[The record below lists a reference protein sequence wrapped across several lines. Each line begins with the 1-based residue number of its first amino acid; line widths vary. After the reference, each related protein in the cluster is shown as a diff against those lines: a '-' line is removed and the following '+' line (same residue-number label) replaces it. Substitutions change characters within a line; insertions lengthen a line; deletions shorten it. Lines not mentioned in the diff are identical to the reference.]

1 MSNSQAGTGSIGN
14 RLWKIITSPSRMMLT
29 VGAVVILV
37 SLVRQFTGVD
47 DITSPGATGATIRF
61 TIPILMAGLGGLWA
75 ERSGV
80 INIGLEGMMILGT
93 WFGAWFGFLYGPWV
107 GIFAGAIGGA
117 IAGLLHAILTVRVG
131 IDQAVSGL
139 AINLLGAGTARFLS
153 GVFFIGKG
161 GDVNISPQVA
171 STGSF
176 TVPGLSPFLTSLAHK
191 HILVISDIAGV
202 SAGLV
207 TKINWAS
214 LVMFLALPL
223 TAWILW
229 KTRFGLRMRFCG
241 ENPVAAESLGVN
253 VYRTRFIALAV
264 SGGLAGLGGA
274 YISIVSTGN
283 YLEGQTAGRGYIG
296 LAAVIFGN
304 WTPAGVLGG
313 SVLFGLTDA
322 LRVRQSTSVH
332 ALLLIVISLAA
343 VYSLTKLRKKDWK
356 GFSINIA
363 IAGLVLAY
371 YMINKVVP
379 DEFVTFFPNLTTILV
394 LAFLS
399 QRLRP
404 PAMAGAPYRKGEE
417 G

>member
-1 MSNSQAGTGSIGN
+1 MKNSLGN

-29 VGAVVILV
+29 VGAVIIMI
-37 SLVRQFTGVD
+37 SLVRQYTGIS
-47 DITSPGATGATIRF
+47 DITSPGAAGATIRF

-117 IAGLLHAILTVRVG
+117 LAGILHAILTVRIG

-139 AINLLGAGTARFLS
+139 AINLLGMGTARFLS

-161 GDVNISPQVA
+161 GDVNISPQVEGIG
-171 STGSF
+171 TF
-176 TVPGLSPFLTSLAHK
+176 TVPGLSPFLTEIGSK
-191 HILVISDIAGV
+191 HILVISDVAGV
-202 SAGLV
+202 CAGFI

-214 LVMFLALPL
+214 LVLILALPL

-253 VYRTRFIALAV
+253 VYRTRYIALAV
-264 SGGLAGLGGA
+264 SGALAGLGGA
-274 YISIVSTGN
+274 YISVISTGN

-304 WTPAGVLGG
+304 WTPAGVLAG

-332 ALLLIVISLAA
+332 ALLLVVITLALA
-343 VYSLTKLRKKDWK
+343 YGVSKFRKKDWK
-356 GFSINIA
+356 GFII
-363 IAGLVLAY
+363 GLVIGGVVLAY
-371 YMINKVVP
+371 YLINKVVP

-417 G
+417 SS

>member
-1 MSNSQAGTGSIGN
+1 MSTLKEN
-14 RLWKIITSPSRMMLT
+14 RLWRIITSPSRMMLT
-29 VGAVVILV
+29 VAGVVILV
-37 SLVRQFTGVD
+37 SVVRQFTGIS
-47 DITSPGATGATIRF
+47 DITSPGAAGATIRF
-61 TIPILMAGLGGLWA
+61 TIPLLMAGLGGLWA

-93 WFGAWFGFLYGPWV
+93 WFGAWFGYLYGPWV
-107 GIFAGAIGGA
+107 GIFAGAVGGA
-117 IAGLLHAILTVRVG
+117 LAGLLHAILTVRVG

-153 GVFFIGKG
+153 GVFFIGAG
-161 GDVNISPQVA
+161 GDVNVSPQVK
-171 STGSF
+171 SISSF
-176 TVPGLSPFLTSLAHK
+176 TVPGLSPFLTSLGQK
-191 HILVISDIAGV
+191 HILVISDVAGV
-202 SAGLV
+202 VAGFI
-207 TKINWAS
+207 TSINWAS
-214 LVMFLALPL
+214 FVMILALPL
-223 TAWILW
+223 TSWILW

-241 ENPVAAESLGVN
+241 ENPSAAESLGVN
-253 VYRTRFIALAV
+253 VYRTRYIALAV
-264 SGGLAGLGGA
+264 SGALAGLGGA
-274 YISIVSTGN
+274 YISVVVTGN

-304 WTPAGVLGG
+304 WQPAGVLAGAA
-313 SVLFGLTDA
+313 LFGLTDA

-332 ALLLIVISLAA
+332 ALLLVVIVLAA

-356 GFSINIA
+356 GFGINLGIA
-363 IAGLVLAY
+363 LFVLAY

-399 QRLRP
+399 QKLRP

-417 G
+417 S

>member
-1 MSNSQAGTGSIGN
+1 MKNSLGN

-29 VGAVVILV
+29 VAAVIIMI
-37 SLVRQFTGVD
+37 SLVRQFTGIS
-47 DITSPGATGATIRF
+47 DITSPGAAGATIRF

-117 IAGLLHAILTVRVG
+117 LAGILHAILTVRIG

-139 AINLLGAGTARFLS
+139 AINLLGMGTARFLS
-153 GVFFIGKG
+153 GVFFLGKG
-161 GDVNISPQVA
+161 GDVNISPQVG
-171 STGSF
+171 TIGTF
-176 TVPGLSPFLTSLAHK
+176 TVPGLSPFLTHLGNK

-202 SAGLV
+202 FAGFI
-207 TKINWAS
+207 TKVNWAS
-214 LVMFLALPL
+214 VVMILALPL

-253 VYRTRFIALAV
+253 VYRTRYIALAV
-264 SGGLAGLGGA
+264 SGALAGLGGA
-274 YISIVSTGN
+274 YISVVSTGN

-304 WTPAGVLGG
+304 WTPAGVLAG

-332 ALLLIVISLAA
+332 ALLLVVIALALA
-343 VYSLTKLRKKDWK
+343 YGVSKLRKKDWK
-356 GFSINIA
+356 GFII
-363 IAGLVLAY
+363 GLVIGGVVLAY

-417 G
+417 SS

>member
-1 MSNSQAGTGSIGN
+1 
-14 RLWKIITSPSRMMLT
+14 MLT
-29 VGAVVILV
+29 VAAVIIMI
-37 SLVRQFTGVD
+37 SLVRQFTGIS
-47 DITSPGATGATIRF
+47 DITSPGAAGATIRF

-117 IAGLLHAILTVRVG
+117 LAGILHAILTVRIG

-139 AINLLGAGTARFLS
+139 AINLLGMGTARFLS
-153 GVFFIGKG
+153 GVFFLGKG
-161 GDVNISPQVA
+161 GDVNISPQVG
-171 STGSF
+171 TIGTF
-176 TVPGLSPFLTSLAHK
+176 TVPGLSPFLAHLGNK

-202 SAGLV
+202 FAGFI
-207 TKINWAS
+207 TKVNWAS
-214 LVMFLALPL
+214 VVMILALPL

-253 VYRTRFIALAV
+253 VYRTRYIALAV
-264 SGGLAGLGGA
+264 SGALAGLGGA
-274 YISIVSTGN
+274 YISVVSTGN

-304 WTPAGVLGG
+304 WTPAGVLAG

-332 ALLLIVISLAA
+332 ALLLVVIALALA
-343 VYSLTKLRKKDWK
+343 YGVSKLRKKDWK
-356 GFSINIA
+356 GFII
-363 IAGLVLAY
+363 GLIIGGVVLAY

-417 G
+417 SS

>member
-1 MSNSQAGTGSIGN
+1 
-14 RLWKIITSPSRMMLT
+14 MLT
-29 VGAVVILV
+29 VGAVTIMI
-37 SLVRQFTGVD
+37 SLVRQYTGIS
-47 DITSPGATGATIRF
+47 DITSPGAAGATIRF

-117 IAGLLHAILTVRVG
+117 LAGILHAVLTVRIG

-139 AINLLGAGTARFLS
+139 AINLLGMGTARFLS

-161 GDVNISPQVA
+161 GDVNISPQVG
-171 STGSF
+171 TIGTF
-176 TVPGLSPFLTSLAHK
+176 TVPGLSKFLTDIGSK

-202 SAGLV
+202 FAGFI

-214 LVMFLALPL
+214 VVMLLALPI
-223 TAWILW
+223 TAWVLW

-253 VYRTRFIALAV
+253 VYRTRYIALAV
-264 SGGLAGLGGA
+264 SGALAGLGGA
-274 YISIVSTGN
+274 YISVVSTGN

-304 WTPAGVLGG
+304 WTPAGVLAG

-332 ALLLIVISLAA
+332 ALLLVVIALALA
-343 VYSLTKLRKKDWK
+343 YGVSKLRKKDWK
-356 GFSINIA
+356 GFII
-363 IAGLVLAY
+363 GLVIGGVVLAY

-417 G
+417 SS

>member
-1 MSNSQAGTGSIGN
+1 MKNSLGN

-29 VGAVVILV
+29 VGAVIIMI
-37 SLVRQFTGVD
+37 SLVRQYTGIS
-47 DITSPGATGATIRF
+47 DITSPGAAGATIRF

-107 GIFAGAIGGA
+107 GLFAGAIGGA
-117 IAGLLHAILTVRVG
+117 LAGILHAILTVRIG

-139 AINLLGAGTARFLS
+139 AINLLGMGTARFLS

-161 GDVNISPQVA
+161 GDVNISPQVG
-171 STGSF
+171 TIGTF
-176 TVPGLSPFLTSLAHK
+176 TVPGLSKFLTDIGSK

-202 SAGLV
+202 FAGFI

-214 LVMFLALPL
+214 VVMLLALPI
-223 TAWILW
+223 TAWVLW

-253 VYRTRFIALAV
+253 VYRTRYIALAV
-264 SGGLAGLGGA
+264 SGALAGLGGA
-274 YISIVSTGN
+274 YISVVSTGN

-304 WTPAGVLGG
+304 WTPAGVLAG

-332 ALLLIVISLAA
+332 ALLLVVIALALA
-343 VYSLTKLRKKDWK
+343 YGVSKLRKKDWK
-356 GFSINIA
+356 GFII
-363 IAGLVLAY
+363 GLVIGGVVLAY

-417 G
+417 SS

>member
-1 MSNSQAGTGSIGN
+1 MSALKES
-14 RLWKIITSPSRMMLT
+14 RLWRILTSPSRMMIT
-29 VGAVVILV
+29 VSAVIILISV
-37 SLVRQFTGVD
+37 VRQFTGIN

-61 TIPILMAGLGGLWA
+61 TIPLLMAGLGGLWA
-75 ERSGV
+75 ERSGI

-93 WFGAWFGFLYGPWV
+93 WFGAWFGYLYGPWV
-107 GIFAGAIGGA
+107 GIFAGAVGGA
-117 IAGLLHAILTVRVG
+117 LAGLLHAILTVRVG

-153 GVFFIGKG
+153 GVFFIGAG
-161 GDVNISPQVA
+161 GDVNVSPQVK
-171 STGSF
+171 SIGSF
-176 TVPGLSPFLTSLAHK
+176 TVPGLSSFLTDLGQK
-191 HILVISDIAGV
+191 HILVISDVAGV
-202 SAGLV
+202 LAGFV
-207 TKINWAS
+207 TSINWAS
-214 LVMFLALPL
+214 LFMFLALPI
-223 TAWILW
+223 TSWILW

-253 VYRTRFIALAV
+253 VYRTRYIALAV
-264 SGGLAGLGGA
+264 SGALAGLGGA
-274 YISIVSTGN
+274 YISVVVTGN

-304 WTPAGVLGG
+304 WQPAGVLAG
-313 SVLFGLTDA
+313 SLLFGLTDA

-332 ALLLIVISLAA
+332 ALLLVVIALAA
-343 VYSLTKLRKKDWK
+343 VYGISKLRKKDWK
-356 GFSINIA
+356 GFAINIG
-363 IAGLVLAY
+363 IAGVVLAY
-371 YMINKVVP
+371 YLINKVVP

-417 G
+417 S

>member
-1 MSNSQAGTGSIGN
+1 MKNSLGN

-29 VGAVVILV
+29 VGAVIIMI
-37 SLVRQFTGVD
+37 SLVRQYTGIS
-47 DITSPGATGATIRF
+47 DITSPGAAGATIRF

-107 GIFAGAIGGA
+107 GIFAGAVGGA
-117 IAGLLHAILTVRVG
+117 LAGILHAILTVRIG

-139 AINLLGAGTARFLS
+139 AINLLGMGTARFLS

-161 GDVNISPQVA
+161 GDVNISPQVG
-171 STGSF
+171 TIGTF
-176 TVPGLSPFLTSLAHK
+176 TVPGLSKFLTDIGSK
-191 HILVISDIAGV
+191 HILVISDVAGV
-202 SAGLV
+202 FAGFI

-214 LVMFLALPL
+214 VVMLLALPL

-253 VYRTRFIALAV
+253 VYRTRYIALAV
-264 SGGLAGLGGA
+264 SGALAGLGGA
-274 YISIVSTGN
+274 YISVISTGN

-304 WTPAGVLGG
+304 WTPAGVLAG

-332 ALLLIVISLAA
+332 ALLLVVITLALA
-343 VYSLTKLRKKDWK
+343 YGVSKLRKKDWK
-356 GFSINIA
+356 GFIIGVV
-363 IAGLVLAY
+363 IGGVVLAY

-417 G
+417 SS

>member
-1 MSNSQAGTGSIGN
+1 
-14 RLWKIITSPSRMMLT
+14 MMLT
-29 VGAVVILV
+29 VAAVIIMI
-37 SLVRQFTGVD
+37 SLVRQFTGIS
-47 DITSPGATGATIRF
+47 DITSPGAAGATIRF

-117 IAGLLHAILTVRVG
+117 LAGILHAILTVRIG

-139 AINLLGAGTARFLS
+139 AINLLGMGTARFLS
-153 GVFFIGKG
+153 GVFFLGKG
-161 GDVNISPQVA
+161 GDVNISPQVG
-171 STGSF
+171 TIGTF
-176 TVPGLSPFLTSLAHK
+176 TVPGLSPFLAHLGNK

-202 SAGLV
+202 FAGFI
-207 TKINWAS
+207 TKVNWAS
-214 LVMFLALPL
+214 VVMILALPL

-253 VYRTRFIALAV
+253 VYRTRYIALAV
-264 SGGLAGLGGA
+264 SGALAGLGGA
-274 YISIVSTGN
+274 YISVVSTGN

-304 WTPAGVLGG
+304 WTPAGVLAG

-332 ALLLIVISLAA
+332 ALLLVVIALALA
-343 VYSLTKLRKKDWK
+343 YGVSKLRKKDWK
-356 GFSINIA
+356 GFII
-363 IAGLVLAY
+363 GLIIGGVVLAY

-417 G
+417 SS

>member
-1 MSNSQAGTGSIGN
+1 MKNTLGN

-29 VGAVVILV
+29 VGAVIIMI
-37 SLVRQFTGVD
+37 SLVRQYTGIS
-47 DITSPGATGATIRF
+47 DITSPGAAGATIRF

-117 IAGLLHAILTVRVG
+117 LAGILHAILTVRIG

-139 AINLLGAGTARFLS
+139 AINLLGMGTARFLS

-161 GDVNISPQVA
+161 GDVNISPQVG
-171 STGSF
+171 TIGTF
-176 TVPGLSPFLTSLAHK
+176 TVPGLSKFLTDIGSK

-202 SAGLV
+202 FAGFI

-214 LVMFLALPL
+214 VVMLLALPI
-223 TAWILW
+223 TAWVLW

-253 VYRTRFIALAV
+253 VYRTRYIALAV
-264 SGGLAGLGGA
+264 SGALAGLGGA
-274 YISIVSTGN
+274 YISVVSTGN

-304 WTPAGVLGG
+304 WTPAGVLAG

-332 ALLLIVISLAA
+332 ALLLVVIALALA
-343 VYSLTKLRKKDWK
+343 YGVSKLRKKDWK
-356 GFSINIA
+356 GFII
-363 IAGLVLAY
+363 GLVIGGVVLAY

-417 G
+417 SS

>member
-1 MSNSQAGTGSIGN
+1 MKNSLGN

-29 VGAVVILV
+29 VGAVIIMI
-37 SLVRQFTGVD
+37 SLVRQYTGIS
-47 DITSPGATGATIRF
+47 DITSPGAAGATIRF

-117 IAGLLHAILTVRVG
+117 LAGILHAVLTVRIG

-139 AINLLGAGTARFLS
+139 AINLLGMGTARFLS

-161 GDVNISPQVA
+161 GDVNISPQVG
-171 STGSF
+171 TIGTF
-176 TVPGLSPFLTSLAHK
+176 TVPGLSKFLTDIGSK

-202 SAGLV
+202 FAGFI

-214 LVMFLALPL
+214 VVMLLALPI
-223 TAWILW
+223 TAWVLW

-253 VYRTRFIALAV
+253 VYRTRYIALAV
-264 SGGLAGLGGA
+264 SGALAGLGGA
-274 YISIVSTGN
+274 YISVVSTGN

-304 WTPAGVLGG
+304 WTPAGVLAG

-332 ALLLIVISLAA
+332 ALLLVVIALALA
-343 VYSLTKLRKKDWK
+343 YGVSKLRKKDWK
-356 GFSINIA
+356 GFII
-363 IAGLVLAY
+363 GLVIGGVVLAY

-417 G
+417 SS

>member
-1 MSNSQAGTGSIGN
+1 MKNSLGN

-29 VGAVVILV
+29 VGAVIIMI
-37 SLVRQFTGVD
+37 SLVRQFTGIS
-47 DITSPGATGATIRF
+47 DITSPGAAGATIRF

-117 IAGLLHAILTVRVG
+117 LAGILHAILTVRIG

-139 AINLLGAGTARFLS
+139 AINLLGMGTARFLS

-161 GDVNISPQVA
+161 GDVNISPQVG
-171 STGSF
+171 TIGTF
-176 TVPGLSPFLTSLAHK
+176 TVPGLSKFLTDIGSK
-191 HILVISDIAGV
+191 HILVISDVAGV
-202 SAGLV
+202 FAGFI

-214 LVMFLALPL
+214 VVMLLALPL

-253 VYRTRFIALAV
+253 VYRTRYIALAV
-264 SGGLAGLGGA
+264 SGALAGLGGA
-274 YISIVSTGN
+274 YISVVSTGN

-304 WTPAGVLGG
+304 WTPAGVLAG

-332 ALLLIVISLAA
+332 ALLLVVIVLALA
-343 VYSLTKLRKKDWK
+343 YGVSKLRKKDWK
-356 GFSINIA
+356 GFII
-363 IAGLVLAY
+363 GLVIGGVVLAY

-417 G
+417 SS

>member
-1 MSNSQAGTGSIGN
+1 MLITVSAV
-14 RLWKIITSPSRMMLT
+14 IIL
-29 VGAVVILV
+29 I
-37 SLVRQFTGVD
+37 SLIRHFTGAD

-93 WFGAWFGFLYGPWV
+93 WCGAWFGYLYGPWV
-107 GIFAGAIGGA
+107 GIFAGAVGGA
-117 IAGLLHAILTVRVG
+117 LAGLLHAVLTVRVG

-153 GVFFIGKG
+153 GVFFVGRG
-161 GDVNISPQVA
+161 GDVNVSPQVKPI
-171 STGSF
+171 GSF
-176 TVPGLSPFLTSLAHK
+176 TIPGLSPFLTHLGEK
-191 HILVISDIAGV
+191 HILVISDVSGVLAGM
-202 SAGLV
+202 V
-207 TKINWAS
+207 TSINWAS
-214 LVMFLALPL
+214 LLMFLALPI
-223 TAWILW
+223 TSWILW
-229 KTRFGLRMRFCG
+229 KSRFGLRMRFCG

-253 VYRTRFIALAV
+253 VYRIRYIALAV
-264 SGGLAGLGGA
+264 SGALAGLGGA
-274 YISIVSTGN
+274 YISVVATGN

-304 WTPAGVLGG
+304 WQPVGVLAG
-313 SVLFGLTDA
+313 SLLFGLTDA

-332 ALLLIVISLAA
+332 ALLLVVVVLAA
-343 VYSLTKLRKKDWK
+343 VYGISKLRKKDWK
-356 GFSINIA
+356 GFSINIG

-371 YMINKVVP
+371 FFMNKVVP

-417 G
+417 S

>member
-1 MSNSQAGTGSIGN
+1 MKNSLGN

-29 VGAVVILV
+29 VGAVIIMI
-37 SLVRQFTGVD
+37 SLVRQYTGIS
-47 DITSPGATGATIRF
+47 DITSPGAAGATIRF

-117 IAGLLHAILTVRVG
+117 LAGILHAVLTVRIG

-139 AINLLGAGTARFLS
+139 AINLLGMGTARFLS
-153 GVFFIGKG
+153 GVFFLGKG
-161 GDVNISPQVA
+161 GDVNISPQVGA
-171 STGSF
+171 IGTF
-176 TVPGLSPFLTSLAHK
+176 TVPGLSKFLTDIGSK

-202 SAGLV
+202 FAGFI

-214 LVMFLALPL
+214 VVMLLALPI
-223 TAWILW
+223 TAWVLW

-253 VYRTRFIALAV
+253 VYRTRYIALAV
-264 SGGLAGLGGA
+264 SGALAGLGGA
-274 YISIVSTGN
+274 YISVVSTGN

-304 WTPAGVLGG
+304 WTPAGVLAG

-332 ALLLIVISLAA
+332 ALLLVVIALALA
-343 VYSLTKLRKKDWK
+343 YGVSKLRKKDWK
-356 GFSINIA
+356 GFII
-363 IAGLVLAY
+363 GLVIGGVVLAY

-417 G
+417 SS

>member
-1 MSNSQAGTGSIGN
+1 MKNSLGN

-29 VGAVVILV
+29 VGAVIIMI
-37 SLVRQFTGVD
+37 SLVRQYTGIS
-47 DITSPGATGATIRF
+47 DITSPGAAGATIRF

-117 IAGLLHAILTVRVG
+117 LAGILHAILTVRIG

-139 AINLLGAGTARFLS
+139 AINLLGMGTARFLS

-161 GDVNISPQVA
+161 GDVNISPQVG
-171 STGSF
+171 TIGTF
-176 TVPGLSPFLTSLAHK
+176 TVPGLSKFLTDIGSK
-191 HILVISDIAGV
+191 HILVISDVAGV
-202 SAGLV
+202 FAGFI

-214 LVMFLALPL
+214 VVMLLALPL

-241 ENPVAAESLGVN
+241 ENPVAAVSLGLN
-253 VYRTRFIALAV
+253 VYRTRYIALAV
-264 SGGLAGLGGA
+264 SGALAGLGGA
-274 YISIVSTGN
+274 YISVISTGN

-304 WTPAGVLGG
+304 WTPAGVLAG

-332 ALLLIVISLAA
+332 ALLLVVIVLALA
-343 VYSLTKLRKKDWK
+343 YGVSKLRKKDWK
-356 GFSINIA
+356 GFII
-363 IAGLVLAY
+363 GLVIGGVVLAY

-417 G
+417 SS

>member
-1 MSNSQAGTGSIGN
+1 
-14 RLWKIITSPSRMMLT
+14 MLT
-29 VGAVVILV
+29 VGAVIIMI
-37 SLVRQFTGVD
+37 SLVRQFTGIS
-47 DITSPGATGATIRF
+47 DITSPGAAGATIRF

-117 IAGLLHAILTVRVG
+117 LAGILHAILTVRIG

-139 AINLLGAGTARFLS
+139 AINLLGMGTARFLS

-161 GDVNISPQVA
+161 GDVNISPQVG
-171 STGSF
+171 TIGTF
-176 TVPGLSPFLTSLAHK
+176 TVPGLSKFLTDIGSK
-191 HILVISDIAGV
+191 HILVISDVAGV
-202 SAGLV
+202 FAGFI

-214 LVMFLALPL
+214 VVMLLALPL

-253 VYRTRFIALAV
+253 VYRTRYIALAV
-264 SGGLAGLGGA
+264 SGALAGLGGA
-274 YISIVSTGN
+274 YISVVSTGN

-304 WTPAGVLGG
+304 WTPAGVLAG

-332 ALLLIVISLAA
+332 ALLLVVIVLALA
-343 VYSLTKLRKKDWK
+343 YGVSKLRKKDWK
-356 GFSINIA
+356 GFII
-363 IAGLVLAY
+363 GLVIGGVVLAY

-417 G
+417 SS

>member
-1 MSNSQAGTGSIGN
+1 MKNSLGN

-29 VGAVVILV
+29 VGAVIIMI
-37 SLVRQFTGVD
+37 SLVRQYTGIS
-47 DITSPGATGATIRF
+47 DITSPGAAGATIRF

-117 IAGLLHAILTVRVG
+117 LAGILHAVLTVRIG

-139 AINLLGAGTARFLS
+139 AINLLGMGTARFLS
-153 GVFFIGKG
+153 GVFFLGKG
-161 GDVNISPQVA
+161 GDVNISPQVG
-171 STGSF
+171 TIGTF
-176 TVPGLSPFLTSLAHK
+176 TVPGLSKFLTDIGSK

-202 SAGLV
+202 FAGFI

-214 LVMFLALPL
+214 VVMLLALPI
-223 TAWILW
+223 TAWVLW

-253 VYRTRFIALAV
+253 VYRTRYIALAV
-264 SGGLAGLGGA
+264 SGALAGLGGA
-274 YISIVSTGN
+274 YISVVSTGN

-304 WTPAGVLGG
+304 WTPAGVLAG

-332 ALLLIVISLAA
+332 ALLLVVIALALA
-343 VYSLTKLRKKDWK
+343 YGVSKLRKKDWK
-356 GFSINIA
+356 GFII
-363 IAGLVLAY
+363 GLVIGGVVLAY

-417 G
+417 SS

>member
-1 MSNSQAGTGSIGN
+1 
-14 RLWKIITSPSRMMLT
+14 MLT
-29 VGAVVILV
+29 VSGVIILISVV
-37 SLVRQFTGVD
+37 REYTGIN
-47 DITSPGATGATIRF
+47 DITSPGAAGATIRF
-61 TIPILMAGLGGLWA
+61 TIPLLMAGLGGLWA

-93 WFGAWFGFLYGPWV
+93 WFGAWFGYLYGPWV

-117 IAGLLHAILTVRVG
+117 LAGLLHAVLTVRVG

-153 GVFFIGKG
+153 GVFFIGAG
-161 GDVNISPQVA
+161 GDVNVSPQVKPVG
-171 STGSF
+171 TF
-176 TVPGLSPFLTSLAHK
+176 TVPGLSTLLSDIASK
-191 HILVISDIAGV
+191 HILVISDVSGVLAGFIT
-202 SAGLV
+202 S
-207 TKINWAS
+207 ISWAS
-214 LVMFLALPL
+214 LLMILALPI
-223 TAWILW
+223 TSWILW

-253 VYRTRFIALAV
+253 VYRTRYIALAV
-264 SGGLAGLGGA
+264 SGALAGLGGA
-274 YISIVSTGN
+274 YISVVVTGN

-304 WTPAGVLGG
+304 WQPAGVLAGAA
-313 SVLFGLTDA
+313 LFGLTDA

-332 ALLLIVISLAA
+332 ALLLVVIVLAA
-343 VYSLTKLRKKDWK
+343 VYSISKLRKKDWK
-356 GFSINIA
+356 GFAINIG
-363 IAGLVLAY
+363 IAGFVLSY
-371 YMINKVVP
+371 YLINKVVP

-417 G
+417 S

>member
-1 MSNSQAGTGSIGN
+1 
-14 RLWKIITSPSRMMLT
+14 MLT
-29 VGAVVILV
+29 VGAVIIMI
-37 SLVRQFTGVD
+37 SLVRQYTGIS
-47 DITSPGATGATIRF
+47 DITSPGAAGATIRF

-117 IAGLLHAILTVRVG
+117 LAGILHAVLTVRIG

-139 AINLLGAGTARFLS
+139 AINLLGMGTARFLS

-161 GDVNISPQVA
+161 GDVNISPQVG
-171 STGSF
+171 TIGTF
-176 TVPGLSPFLTSLAHK
+176 TVPGLSKFLTDIGSK

-202 SAGLV
+202 FAGFI

-214 LVMFLALPL
+214 VVMLLALPI
-223 TAWILW
+223 TAWVLW

-253 VYRTRFIALAV
+253 VYRTRYIALAV
-264 SGGLAGLGGA
+264 SGALAGLGGA
-274 YISIVSTGN
+274 YISVVSTGN

-304 WTPAGVLGG
+304 WTPAGVLAG

-332 ALLLIVISLAA
+332 ALLLVVIALALA
-343 VYSLTKLRKKDWK
+343 YGVSKLRKKDWK
-356 GFSINIA
+356 GFII
-363 IAGLVLAY
+363 GLVIGGVVLAY

-379 DEFVTFFPNLTTILV
+379 DEFVTFFPHWTTILV

-417 G
+417 SS

>member
-1 MSNSQAGTGSIGN
+1 MKNTLGN

-29 VGAVVILV
+29 VGAVTIMI
-37 SLVRQFTGVD
+37 SLVRQYTGIS
-47 DITSPGATGATIRF
+47 DITSPGAAGATIRF

-117 IAGLLHAILTVRVG
+117 LAGILHAVLTVRIG

-139 AINLLGAGTARFLS
+139 AINLLGMGTARFLS

-161 GDVNISPQVA
+161 GDVNISPQVG
-171 STGSF
+171 TIGTF
-176 TVPGLSPFLTSLAHK
+176 TVPGLSKFLTDIGSK

-202 SAGLV
+202 FAGFI

-214 LVMFLALPL
+214 VVMLLALPI
-223 TAWILW
+223 TAWVLW

-253 VYRTRFIALAV
+253 VYRTRYIALAV
-264 SGGLAGLGGA
+264 SGALAGLGGA
-274 YISIVSTGN
+274 YISVVSTGN

-304 WTPAGVLGG
+304 WTPAGVLAG

-332 ALLLIVISLAA
+332 ALLLVVIALALA
-343 VYSLTKLRKKDWK
+343 YGVSKLRKKDWK
-356 GFSINIA
+356 GFII
-363 IAGLVLAY
+363 GLIIGGVVLAY

-404 PAMAGAPYRKGEE
+404 PAMAGAPYRKGEDSS
-417 G
+417 